1 MKAIIKKIWKF
12 ALGGTLILSLVG
24 CTANKNASSLS
35 VAAASE
41 QSVVA
46 EVNNETSQAMDNG
59 QMPQMPENGEMP
71 QMPENGQ
78 IPENGQMPQMPEN
91 GQMPQMPENGQMPQ
105 MPKNG
110 QMPGMQ
116 QEGRTVEN
124 VEPTET
130 TASAALTRDTAEYYS
145 DRDISGTY
153 DQAEATVITLSGS
166 SATVSGGNSSAVN
179 VADQTVTIGAEGVYV
194 LSGDYTGQ
202 IIVEAEDTAK
212 VQLVLNG
219 VKLENQTSACIFVK
233 TADKVFLNLA
243 ENSVNTVNTGDNFVL
258 ADGEDEPD
266 AAIFSKEDLTIN
278 GTGPLQVSTGYQDG
292 IVSKDDLKI
301 CGGTIVVE
309 AEDDGIRGRD
319 SVRILDGNITIT
331 TASGHGLKSNNDEE
345 TDRGYIRVDG
355 GSITINS
362 GKDGVNAV
370 NDIQINAGTLQID
383 CADDGIHS
391 DMGLMINGG
400 TVEIN
405 SSYEGIEGETITI
418 NDGQISLVSSD
429 DGVNTGSYFQ
439 MNGGSL
445 TLVSNGDGLDSNG
458 SLFINGGE
466 VYVNGPVRG
475 GNGSIDIGD
484 WAGTAVISGGTIITA
499 GSSDMAV
506 GFGSAST
513 QASLMVYLNSNYQA
527 GEEIALK
534 DSQGNTVLSYKPQ
547 VSYSCVIFS
556 SPAMKTGETYT
567 VEAGGRT
574 ITSVTLNS
582 IATAID
588 SNGNEVSGFG
598 MGGFGGMGQGGMGQ
612 GGMGQGGPGGQGG
625 FGGQGGQGQGG
636 RGQGGRSQ
644 GGQGR

>member
-12 ALGGTLILSLVG
+12 ALGGTLILSLAG

-35 VAAASE
+35 VATASE
-41 QSVVA
+41 QSAVA
-46 EVNNETSQAMDNG
+46 EADNETSQALDNS
-59 QMPQMPENGEMP
+59 
-71 QMPENGQ
+71 
-78 IPENGQMPQMPEN
+78 QMPQMPEN
-91 GQMPQMPENGQMPQ
+91 GQMPQMPDNGQMPQ
-105 MPKNG
+105 MP
-110 QMPGMQ
+110 GMQ
-116 QEGRTVEN
+116 QGGQTVEN

-130 TASAALTRDTAEYYS
+130 TASAALTKDTAEYYS
-145 DRDISGTY
+145 DWDISGTY

-179 VADQTVTIGAEGVYV
+179 VADQTVTISAGGVYV

-233 TADKVFLNLA
+233 TADKVFLTLA
-243 ENSVNTVNTGDNFVL
+243 DNSVNTVTTGDAFVL

-278 GTGPLQVSTGYQDG
+278 GTGTLQVSTGYQDG

-319 SVRILDGNITIT
+319 SVRILYGNITIS

-362 GKDGVNAV
+362 GKDGINAV

-400 TVEIN
+400 TVQIN

-429 DGVNTGSYFQ
+429 DGANTGSYFQ

-466 VYVNGPVRG
+466 VYVNGPVSG

-547 VSYSCVIFS
+547 GSYSCVIFS

-567 VEAGGRT
+567 VEAGGQT

-582 IATAID
+582 TATAID

-612 GGMGQGGPGGQGG
+612 GGPGGQGGQGGMGQGG
-625 FGGQGGQGQGG
+625 FGGQCGQGQGG